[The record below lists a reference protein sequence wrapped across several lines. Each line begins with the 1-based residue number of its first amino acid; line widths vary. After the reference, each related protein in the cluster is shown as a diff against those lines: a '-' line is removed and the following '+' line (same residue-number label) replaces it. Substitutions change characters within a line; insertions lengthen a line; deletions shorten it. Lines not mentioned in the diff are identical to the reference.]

1 MYPGIIRSIRN
12 ACTNNNRIEAKQC
25 RSCGNFSDRLIG
37 PSMDGPLYRDMGARG
52 GGESR
57 RWIERIGRAPSK
69 TQRVQ
74 RGVRGDNGARL
85 IRLMNTCRCA
95 DYRVLITREIWS
107 RPTHGEQ
114 TNKQTEEGF
123 RDYYMRLTISG
134 REEDFFFKIISVEGT
149 ILHFRVIFRNGDT
162 ELLTIVV
169 SRFTMD
175 DRC

>member
-1 MYPGIIRSIRN
+1 MPILRKFLGSANWSIHGWTVISRYGRSRWRWVEEVNRENRARSIQN
-12 ACTNNNRIEAKQC
+12 TACAARRTRGQWCPFDSVNEYLSVRGLSRAYHAWNMIEA
-25 RSCGNFSDRLIG
+25 DT
-37 PSMDGPLYRDMGARG
+37 
-52 GGESR
+52 R
-57 RWIERIGRAPSK
+57 R
-69 TQRVQ
+69 
-74 RGVRGDNGARL
+74 
-85 IRLMNTCRCA
+85 
-95 DYRVLITREIWS
+95 
-107 RPTHGEQ
+107 

-123 RDYYMRLTISG
+123 RDYYTRLTISG